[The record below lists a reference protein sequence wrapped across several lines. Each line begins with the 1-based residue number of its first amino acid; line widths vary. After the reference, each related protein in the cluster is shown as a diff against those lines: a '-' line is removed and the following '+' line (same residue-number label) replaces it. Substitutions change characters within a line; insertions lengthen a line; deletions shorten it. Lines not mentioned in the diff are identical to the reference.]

1 MKRRGFTLIELLVVI
16 AIIAVLVAI
25 LLPAVQQ
32 AREAARGSQCKNNLK
47 QLGIAFHGYHETFG
61 FFPPGSGGNGYS
73 PHARMLPYL
82 DQAPLFNQIDFNY
95 SASNALY
102 NVGPRALQIA
112 VFRCPSD
119 IDLLPGTLG
128 GRNNYWT
135 NSGTGV
141 LNGLPSTV
149 VGDPNY
155 GLPMP
160 NGPMFNSSRTR
171 IADIPDGT
179 TNTVLVSE
187 KRTGDGSNGLSSPD
201 VDTFRPGT
209 SPLTPDDVVRDCNAV
224 DVNDLSKQGVSNV
237 GAPWLQADNEV
248 TYYYHSQPPNGRSCR
263 FPPGRMAGTANSM
276 HTGGVNSM
284 LCDGSVR
291 FVSSTIDLTT
301 WRAVGTRA
309 EKERVSDF

>member
-1 MKRRGFTLIELLVVI
+1 MKRHGFTLIELLVVI

-61 FFPPGSGGNGYS
+61 VFPPGSGGNGFS

-82 DQAPLFNQIDFNY
+82 DQGPLFNKIDFNV
-95 SASNALY
+95 SPNHANNLEF
-102 NVGPRALQIA
+102 RMLQLPGL
-112 VFRCPSD
+112 RCPSD
-119 IDLLPGTLG
+119 IDLLPGSLG

-135 NSGTGV
+135 NTGTGV

-160 NGPMFNSSRTR
+160 NGPLYNSSKTR
-171 IADIPDGT
+171 IADIIDGT
-179 TNTVLVSE
+179 TNTVLMSE
-187 KRTGDGSNGLSSPD
+187 KRTGDGSNGISSPD
-201 VDTFRPGT
+201 IDTYRPGT
-209 SPLTPDDVVRDCNAV
+209 SPLTADEVVRDCNAT
-224 DVNDLSKQGVSNV
+224 DVTDLTKQGVSNV
-237 GAPWLQADNEV
+237 GAPWLAADNEA

-263 FPPGRMAGTANSM
+263 FPPGRMAGTANSL

-284 LCDGSVR
+284 LGDGSVK
-291 FVSSTIDLTT
+291 FIGSTIDLAT

-309 EKERVSDF
+309 EKERVGEF

>member
-32 AREAARGSQCKNNLK
+32 AREAARSSQCKNNLK
-47 QLGIAFHGYHETFG
+47 QLGIAFHSYHETFG
-61 FFPPGSGGNGYS
+61 VFPPGSGSNGFS
-73 PHARMLPYL
+73 PHARMLPHY
-82 DQAPLFNQIDFNY
+82 DQAPLFNKIDFNV
-95 SASNALY
+95 SPGHANNADFRMVQL
-102 NVGPRALQIA
+102 PTL
-112 VFRCPSD
+112 RCPSD
-119 IDLLPGTLG
+119 IDLLPGSLG

-160 NGPMFNSSRTR
+160 NGPLYNSSRTR
-171 IADIPDGT
+171 IADIIDGT
-179 TNTVLVSE
+179 SNTALMSE
-187 KRTGDGSNGLSSPD
+187 KRTGDGSNGISSPD
-201 VDTFRPGT
+201 IDTYRPGT

-224 DVNDLSKQGVSNV
+224 DVTDLSKQGVSNV

-263 FPPGRMAGTANSM
+263 FPPGRMAGTANSL
-276 HTGGVNSM
+276 HAGGINSM
-284 LCDGSVR
+284 LADGSVR
-291 FVSSTIDLTT
+291 FVGSTIDLAT
-301 WRAVGTRA
+301 WRAIGTRA
-309 EKERVSDF
+309 EKERVGEI